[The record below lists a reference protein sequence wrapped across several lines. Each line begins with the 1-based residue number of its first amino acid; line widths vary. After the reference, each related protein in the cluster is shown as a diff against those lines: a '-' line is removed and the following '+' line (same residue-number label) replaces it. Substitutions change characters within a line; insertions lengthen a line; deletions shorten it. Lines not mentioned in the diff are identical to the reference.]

1 MSSLTYIEEGAG
13 DACLPTATIMANF
26 IRSTKSGS
34 DWTLND
40 LDSYHISLDQVD
52 ILPFFGLQ
60 ELPQPAVDPELL
72 ANADADAT
80 QQDNHAELITYLDF
94 VVELFKTWGYDHR
107 ERVART
113 RVDLSLLICGENR
126 HTKADVCI
134 VDRSQN
140 DILLL
145 VQVDKRL
152 EHGEP
157 VNARAQ
163 LVAAPAVAFNEKNAQ
178 REVVGLPPVEETV
191 IPGIVMVGTSP
202 AFFKIPVTRTLSTH
216 ICHGTYPPEEIRE
229 TYCYPLVPRP
239 ARRRSEG
246 MKPLDNRREILKC
259 YEAFKV
265 IVRI

>member
-1 MSSLTYIEEGAG
+1 
-13 DACLPTATIMANF
+13 MANF
-26 IRSTKSGS
+26 IRPTKSGS

-52 ILPFFGLQ
+52 TLLFFGLQ
-60 ELPQPAVDPELL
+60 ELPQLAVDPELP
-72 ANADADAT
+72 ANADADAM
-80 QQDNHAELITYLDF
+80 QQDSHAELITYLDFAMITEKGETAVGDF
-94 VVELFKTWGYDHR
+94 VVELFKTWGYVHR

-126 HTKADVCI
+126 YAKADVCI

-163 LVAAPAVAFNEKNAQ
+163 LVAAAAAAFNEKNAQ

-202 AFFKIPVTRTLSTH
+202 VFFKISVTRTLSAH
-216 ICHGTYPPEEIRE
+216 ICHGTYPPEETRV
-229 TYCYPLVPRP
+229 TYGYPPVPRP

-259 YEAFKV
+259 YEAFRV
-265 IVRI
+265 IAGI